1 MIKLNNLSLDFAGN
15 IIFKNISLHI
25 NKTDKIG
32 LIGNNGSGKTTLLNL
47 LSKKIN
53 PTAGSI
59 SKNKE
64 INIAYLPQELY
75 FNSDLSLK
83 EFVVGN
89 NSELIELD
97 IRIDDINFYSVNK
110 SVKGIKIDTEGEDL
124 NVLIGSQKTI
134 QKFKP
139 KIIIEVRNENKVN
152 IQKILNELKYEI
164 YSVDDHSNILDL
176 KNINIDNAIN
186 VFAKP
191 F

>member
-1 MIKLNNLSLDFAGN
+1 M
-15 IIFKNISLHI
+15 
-25 NKTDKIG
+25 
-32 LIGNNGSGKTTLLNL
+32 
-47 LSKKIN
+47 
-53 PTAGSI
+53 
-59 SKNKE
+59 
-64 INIAYLPQELY
+64 
-75 FNSDLSLK
+75 
-83 EFVVGN
+83 
-89 NSELIELD
+89 
-97 IRIDDINFYSVNK
+97 NK